1 MKPIKLTDDMKM
13 IVFQE
18 MVKKFDEQMNSYGF
32 NTTDATISVKTSF
45 SKTAEEK
52 VVISYSQQAYLRMRQ
67 LVQFF
72 DSEVAWYGLVQQI
85 DPLHYYVYDV
95 KVCKQYV
102 NGAKVDTEDED
113 TFEFFSSLTDDEA
126 EHMHFQAHS
135 HVNMSTSA
143 SAIDVQNQ
151 EDMVKNLSGKG
162 FYIFQIW
169 NKKDDISTYL
179 YDLDNNLFYDR
190 KDVVID
196 IEGVDNFLADV
207 SDLVLKKVVQYPY
220 QGNSGYQGSY
230 NQGNWRADGS
240 ASPSASQSTPIEKK
254 EKKETQKEIDDEYY
268 KEPAYLPGYY
278 DGDYSYGY
286 DGYRR
291 GGWD

>member
-1 MKPIKLTDDMKM
+1 MKPIKLTEDMRLL
-13 IVFQE
+13 VFQD
-18 MVKKFDEQMNSYGF
+18 MVKKLEEQMDSYGF
-32 NTTDATISVKTSF
+32 NSTDASITIKTSF
-45 SKTAEEK
+45 VQTAKEK
-52 VVISYSQQAYLRMRQ
+52 VVISYTQQAYLRMRE

-72 DSEVAWYGLVQQI
+72 DTEVAWYGLVEQI
-85 DPLHYYVYDV
+85 DPLHYKVYDV

-102 NGAKVDTEDED
+102 NGTKVDTEDED
-113 TFEFFSSLTDDEA
+113 VLEFFNSLTDEEA

-143 SAIDVQNQ
+143 SGTDVQNQ
-151 EDMVKNLSGKG
+151 EDMIANLGGKG

-179 YDLDNNLFYDR
+179 YDLDNNIFYDR

-196 IEGVDNFLADV
+196 IEGVDDFLLTV
-207 SDLVLKKVVQYPY
+207 YDLVQKKTYTYPY
-220 QGNSGYQGSY
+220 QDKG
-230 NQGNWRADGS
+230 WRTDGS
-240 ASPSASQSTPIEKK
+240 AQPPKENTPAAKKEEKK
-254 EKKETQKEIDDEYY
+254 NEKEDKYPTS
-268 KEPAYLPGYY
+268 YLPGYN

-291 GGWD
+291 GDWY